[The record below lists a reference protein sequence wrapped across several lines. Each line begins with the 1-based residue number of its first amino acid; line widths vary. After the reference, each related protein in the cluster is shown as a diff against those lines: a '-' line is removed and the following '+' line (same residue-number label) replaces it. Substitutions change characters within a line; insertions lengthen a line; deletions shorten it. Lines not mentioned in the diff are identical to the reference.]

1 MRSTPEPRYI
11 IQDWTANP
19 LIMCRMNTV
28 KMMKGMR
35 LASGSWSIPSSG
47 MKMAWPAMSMMLQML
62 L

>member
-1 MRSTPEPRYI
+1 MIMIFTFST
-11 IQDWTANP
+11 
-19 LIMCRMNTV
+19 LIMWRRNTV